1 MTEGVRIVVNPG
13 GTNQDYVDKHIR
25 YADVIREKDNDATL
39 QRIRERSADV
49 MFTDLL
55 EGNYYQNKE
64 PGVFCVSTRS
74 ILPDTAGNKVYM
86 MAKDNQYLLDAVNSW
101 LSDENRIILARKWQI
116 NPE

>member
-1 MTEGVRIVVNPG
+1 
-13 GTNQDYVDKHIR
+13 
-25 YADVIREKDNDATL
+25 
-39 QRIRERSADV
+39 
-49 MFTDLL
+49 
-55 EGNYYQNKE
+55 NKE

-101 LSDENRIILARKWQI
+101 LSDENRIILARKWLI

>member
-1 MTEGVRIVVNPG
+1 
-13 GTNQDYVDKHIR
+13 
-25 YADVIREKDNDATL
+25 
-39 QRIRERSADV
+39 

-64 PGVFCVSTRS
+64 PCLLRINQS

>member
-1 MTEGVRIVVNPG
+1 
-13 GTNQDYVDKHIR
+13 
-25 YADVIREKDNDATL
+25 
-39 QRIRERSADV
+39 
-49 MFTDLL
+49 
-55 EGNYYQNKE
+55 
-64 PGVFCVSTRS
+64 VSTRS